1 MEIEN
6 KYLKELEINVDVY
19 IQNKRYEYN
28 NLDYFLITE
37 LYCKLR
43 YYQDNYS
50 VAPTGFT
57 KEKWENI
64 LEQII
69 EAIKILAI
77 EDTKLEIYL
86 YSDNRKLKKG
96 FKDRKVRKGIKL
108 FKKYFYY
115 LWK

>member
-6 KYLKELEINVDVY
+6 KYLKELGINIDTY
-19 IQNKRYEYN
+19 IKNKQYEYN

-43 YYQDNYS
+43 YYQDNFFA
-50 VAPTGFT
+50 APIIFP
-57 KEKWENI
+57 KKKWKNI

-69 EAIKILAI
+69 EAIRILAI
-77 EDTKLEIYL
+77 EDTQLEIYL
-86 YSDNRKLKKG
+86 YPDNRKLKKG
-96 FKDRKVRKGIKL
+96 LKNKKVKKGIKL

>member
-1 MEIEN
+1 MIN
-6 KYLKELEINVDVY
+6 MDKYLEELEIDIDTY
-19 IQNKRYEYN
+19 RYNKLFEYN

-43 YYQDNYS
+43 YYQDNYA
-50 VAPTGFT
+50 VAPTEFPQ
-57 KEKWENI
+57 EKWKNI

-69 EAIKILAI
+69 EAIRILAI

-86 YSDNRKLKKG
+86 YPDNRKLKKG
-96 FKDRKVRKGIKL
+96 FKNKKVRKGIKL

>member
-6 KYLKELEINVDVY
+6 KYLKELGINIDTY
-19 IQNKRYEYN
+19 ILNKPFEYN
-28 NLDYFLITE
+28 NLDYFLIAE

-43 YYQDNYS
+43 YYQDNYA
-50 VAPTGFT
+50 VAPTGFPQ
-57 KEKWENI
+57 EKWNNI

-69 EAIKILAI
+69 EAIRILAI

-86 YSDNRKLKKG
+86 YPDNRKLKKE
-96 FKDRKVRKGIKL
+96 FKNKKVRKGIKL

>member
-6 KYLKELEINVDVY
+6 KYLKELGINIDTY
-19 IQNKRYEYN
+19 ILNKPFEYN

-43 YYQDNYS
+43 YYQDNYA
-50 VAPTGFT
+50 VAPIGFPQ
-57 KEKWENI
+57 EKWNNI

-69 EAIKILAI
+69 EAIRILAI
-77 EDTKLEIYL
+77 EDTQLEIYL
-86 YSDNRKLKKG
+86 YPDNRKLKKE
-96 FKDRKVRKGIKL
+96 FKNKKVRKGIKL

>member
-1 MEIEN
+1 MIN
-6 KYLKELEINVDVY
+6 MDKYLEELEIDIDTY
-19 IQNKRYEYN
+19 RYNKLFEYN

-43 YYQDNYS
+43 YYQDNFAA
-50 VAPTGFT
+50 VPTEFPQ
-57 KEKWENI
+57 EKWKNI

-69 EAIKILAI
+69 EAIRILAI
-77 EDTKLEIYL
+77 EDTQLEIYL
-86 YSDNRKLKKG
+86 YPDNRKLKKG
-96 FKDRKVRKGIKL
+96 LKNKKVKKGIKL

>member
-1 MEIEN
+1 MIN
-6 KYLKELEINVDVY
+6 MDKYLEELEIDIDTY
-19 IQNKRYEYN
+19 RYNKLFEYN
-28 NLDYFLITE
+28 NLDYFLVTE

-43 YYQDNYS
+43 YYQDNYTA
-50 VAPTGFT
+50 APTRFPQ
-57 KEKWENI
+57 EKWKNI

-69 EAIKILAI
+69 EAIKILSI

-86 YSDNRKLKKG
+86 YPDNRKLKKG
-96 FKDRKVRKGIKL
+96 LKNKKVKKGIKL

>member
-1 MEIEN
+1 MIN
-6 KYLKELEINVDVY
+6 MDKYLEELEIDIDTY
-19 IQNKRYEYN
+19 RYNKLFEYN

-43 YYQDNYS
+43 YYQDNYA
-50 VAPTGFT
+50 VAPTEFPQ
-57 KEKWENI
+57 EKWKNI

-69 EAIKILAI
+69 EAIRILAI

-86 YSDNRKLKKG
+86 YPNNRKLKKE
-96 FKDRKVRKGIKL
+96 FKNKKVKKGIKL

>member
-6 KYLKELEINVDVY
+6 KYLKELGININTY
-19 IQNKRYEYN
+19 ILNKPFEYN

-43 YYQDNYS
+43 YYQDNYAA
-50 VAPTGFT
+50 APTGFPQ
-57 KEKWENI
+57 EKWNNI

-69 EAIKILAI
+69 EAIRILAI

-86 YSDNRKLKKG
+86 YPDNRKLKKE
-96 FKDRKVRKGIKL
+96 FKNKKVRKGIKL